1 MQNFIPAYMKGL
13 TYCTYDFLRTKVF
26 WMHRLQNFL
35 THGASLRAL
44 RVPESFAIKTGLRC
58 IMRLDELSFEMR
70 LERHTTKGSSSGR
83 IMRLVPAFIL
93 EAHNQTNYYNA
104 SFVTVLLV
112 Q

>member
-1 MQNFIPAYMKGL
+1 MQNFIPAYMKEL
-13 TYCTYDFLRTKVF
+13 TYVRTIFSEPKFFGCIDYKIFLPMV
-26 WMHRLQNFL
+26 
-35 THGASLRAL
+35 LRA
-44 RVPESFAIKTGLRC
+44 PESSAIKTGIRC